1 MGTWSDITYVWN
13 TLGYPFP
20 VGAHGVLL
28 GEGLKRMVS
37 RQSPNDLTTRDF
49 RGGMMHKRRV
59 RTNQFSETIGGAVAL
74 PPTTQTLS
82 IRRLTSNETLVTFVQ
97 LASGVKEKHLRQQK
111 QL

>member
-37 RQSPNDLTTRDF
+37 RQSPNDLTTKTGLQGRYDAQET
-49 RGGMMHKRRV
+49 RPNKSVLGNYWWCGSTASNH
-59 RTNQFSETIGGAVAL
+59 TNAL
-74 PPTTQTLS
+74 HPPA
-82 IRRLTSNETLVTFVQ
+82 NVE
-97 LASGVKEKHLRQQK
+97 
-111 QL
+111 